1 MAKPPR
7 MTMPKPKPMPKPA
20 AKAPDMSTA
29 AVLRRAE
36 RVQREEAGES
46 MMMKR
51 KPVEVIRTTVS
62 FRPTPAKKK

>member
-1 MAKPPR
+1 
-7 MTMPKPKPMPKPA
+7 
-20 AKAPDMSTA
+20 MSTA

-46 MMMKR
+46 MMLKR